1 MGSREVRGIHISDH
15 TVIISII
22 KIIYPMFFILKTY
35 FKKIENIAHKKKI
48 NNNNNKII
56 PKINPNK

>member
-1 MGSREVRGIHISDH
+1 VRGIHISDR

-22 KIIYPMFFILKTY
+22 KIIYPIFFNFEKQT
-35 FKKIENIAHKKKI
+35 FEENLNSYTDEII
-48 NNNNNKII
+48 SEIISNKHI